1 MGTNYPGA
9 LDAFVNPTAEDEL
22 DSAVVPHDQ
31 QHANANDAIEVIQA
45 VLGTNP
51 AGLHGTVKN
60 RILNIEQSLGT
71 ISTQNSN
78 NVSITGGSITNLST
92 FDGITINGGT
102 F

>member
-9 LDAFVNPTAEDEL
+9 LDAFVNPTPDDEL
-22 DSAVVPHDQ
+22 DSVIVPHDQ
-31 QHANANDAIEVIQA
+31 QHANANDAIEAMQA
-45 VLGTNP
+45 TLGTNP
-51 AGLHGTVKN
+51 AGSHGTVKN
-60 RILNIEQSLGT
+60 RIVSIEQSLGT

-78 NVSITGGSITNLST
+78 NVNITGGSIVNLST